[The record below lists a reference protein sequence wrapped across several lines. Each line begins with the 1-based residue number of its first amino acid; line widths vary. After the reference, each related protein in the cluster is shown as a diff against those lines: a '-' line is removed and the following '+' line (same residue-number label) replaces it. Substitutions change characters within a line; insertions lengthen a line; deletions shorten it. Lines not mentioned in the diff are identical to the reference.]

1 MRDEFWYLGASVA
14 LNLVVLM
21 GFRIPDERFAVLLL
35 VFPIFIA
42 LIIGFPL
49 WLHLTAE
56 FGLVVGIGALA
67 LPFLLTFP
75 CERLLSPRRRIGLS
89 WVALMLGVACARLA
103 LHAPSWL

>member
-1 MRDEFWYLGASVA
+1 MRDELWYLGASSA

-35 VFPIFIA
+35 IFPMFIA
-42 LIIGFPL
+42 LIIGIPL
-49 WLHLTAE
+49 WLYLTAE
-56 FGLVVGIGALA
+56 FGMPMGMGALV
-67 LPFLLTFP
+67 LPLILIFP

-89 WVALMLGVACARLA
+89 WAVLVFGVACARLA